1 MSAQPRFSSPADNSR
16 PYGSHRYD
24 VFGPKIQRQLAIFGR
39 DALDAWTLLEAD
51 PDVVCYCE
59 RPLSLPDL
67 NRKRVV
73 DFWVRRKGGEE
84 FLFLLRPSEVASGL
98 DHPSSI
104 PAFRAWAASSNAP
117 PIFVNPQ
124 EMTQQTALLANWESF
139 LCDLSAFGRYVPK
152 ALSEKVC
159 DAARPSTS
167 LAELEQRFPEEDPV
181 MLRVA
186 IVALLHQGRAVC
198 NTLGSEP
205 FSIRTPIETI

>member
-1 MSAQPRFSSPADNSR
+1 MSVQPRFSSPADNSR
-16 PYGSHRYD
+16 PHGSHRYD
-24 VFGPKIQRQLAIFGR
+24 VFGPKIQRQLALFGL
-39 DALDAWTLLEAD
+39 DALEAWTLLEAD
-51 PDVVCYCE
+51 PDVIAYCE

-67 NRKRVV
+67 KRKRVV

-104 PAFRAWAASSNAP
+104 PAFRAWAASANAT

-124 EMTQQTALLANWESF
+124 GMAQQTTLLANWESF

-152 ALSEKVC
+152 MLSEKVYN
-159 DAARPSTS
+159 ATHPSTS

-186 IVALLHQGRAVC
+186 VVALLHQGRAVC
-198 NTLGSEP
+198 RTLGSET
-205 FSIRTPIETI
+205 FSVRTSIEAI